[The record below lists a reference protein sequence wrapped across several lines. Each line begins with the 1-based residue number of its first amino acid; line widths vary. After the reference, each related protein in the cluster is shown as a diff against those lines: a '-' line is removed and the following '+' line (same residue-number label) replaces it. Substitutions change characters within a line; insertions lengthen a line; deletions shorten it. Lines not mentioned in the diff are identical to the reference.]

1 MQISVSIT
9 AGPDE
14 DVGEPE
20 EIAQKVLDA
29 LDGDPDVDLCT
40 VFVTAPPVQGNGW
53 NPPAPARASAHSAD
67 RVRR

>member
-40 VFVTAPPVQGNGW
+40 AYVTTAPAQGQVGT
-53 NPPAPARASAHSAD
+53 PPPPPELPPIAPTE
-67 RVRR
+67 